1 MANKK
6 TTKNAKGAGTIR
18 KRPDGRWEGR
28 YSTGFDPKTGKQ
40 IQKSVYGSSQK
51 EVRQKISKITSE
63 IDEGIYTDPC
73 NMKLSTWLDIWHKE
87 YTGNVKPKTY
97 SVYESHLRVHIKPYI
112 GAVQLNKL
120 SPHMIQQMYH
130 QLMDERGLA
139 PKSIKNVHGVL
150 HRAMDQAIK
159 LGYIRSNP
167 SDAVILPRVEKPRLG
182 IIEDDN
188 MKAFLKEIKGDRY
201 ELVLFVTVFTGLRQ
215 GEVLG
220 LTWDGV
226 DFENSTLLINKQHN
240 RSQTDHDYRFGTLKI
255 DRIRVLTASAHV
267 MEKLRQQQDTQAKW
281 A

>member
-1 MANKK
+1 MAIHND
-6 TTKNAKGAGTIR
+6 AASVR
-18 KRPDGRWEGR
+18 HLHRDRPMSFQACFFSVAEEA
-28 YSTGFDPKTGKQ
+28 KTGL
-40 IQKSVYGSSQK
+40 
-51 EVRQKISKITSE
+51 
-63 IDEGIYTDPC
+63 
-73 NMKLSTWLDIWHKE
+73 MK
-87 YTGNVKPKTY
+87 
-97 SVYESHLRVHIKPYI
+97 R
-112 GAVQLNKL
+112 
-120 SPHMIQQMYH
+120 
-130 QLMDERGLA
+130 
-139 PKSIKNVHGVL
+139 GVL

-167 SDAVILPRVEKPRLG
+167 SDAVILPRVEKPQLG

-220 LTWDGV
+220 LTWDCV